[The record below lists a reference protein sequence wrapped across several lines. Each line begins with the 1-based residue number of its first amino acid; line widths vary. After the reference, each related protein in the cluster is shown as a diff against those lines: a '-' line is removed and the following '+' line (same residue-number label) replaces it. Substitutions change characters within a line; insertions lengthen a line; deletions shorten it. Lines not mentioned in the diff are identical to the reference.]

1 MAQKKEYELKKR
13 QKDKERAIS
22 ELEDTLK
29 PLNISLIIIVIL
41 ILLSYIFSWATIY
54 NTDYGYEVG
63 ISGFNVLYAA
73 LTNNFTGTESLLGDM
88 SVPFFYYAETYCKS
102 LASLTTI
109 SFFLTILSLVVAIVT
124 LGTKK
129 IQCHFVS
136 VVVNAVLVALYI
148 LCFTGG
154 LAMKDSK
161 ILPIYCSGNPACS
174 IQSFA
179 IIPAIISLGAVVVSV
194 YALIRYFN
202 TKAMFNK

>member
-1 MAQKKEYELKKR
+1 MAQKKEYELKKK
-13 QKDKERAIS
+13 QKEKERAIS
-22 ELEDTLK
+22 ELGITLK
-29 PLNISLIIIVIL
+29 PLNISLIVITIL
-41 ILLSYIFSWATIY
+41 IILSYIFSWATIY

-63 ISGFNVLYAA
+63 ISGFNVLYAS

-109 SFFLTILSLVVAIVT
+109 AFFLTILSIVIAIVIT
-124 LGTKK
+124 VTKK
-129 IQCHFVS
+129 IQGHFIAAI
-136 VVVNAVLVALYI
+136 VNIVLVILYI
-148 LCFTGG
+148 CCFMKG
-154 LAMKDSK
+154 LSMKDSK

-179 IIPAIISLGAVVVSV
+179 IISAIISLGAVVVSV
-194 YALIRYFN
+194 YALIRYFK

>member
-1 MAQKKEYELKKR
+1 MAQKKEYELKKK
-13 QKDKERAIS
+13 QKEKEKAIN
-22 ELEDTLK
+22 ELGFKLK
-29 PLNISLIIIVIL
+29 PLNISLIAVAIL

-54 NTDYGYEVG
+54 NTDYGYEVS
-63 ISGFNVLYAA
+63 ISGFNVLYAS
-73 LTNNFTGTESLLGDM
+73 LTNNFTGTESLLGSM
-88 SVPFFYYAETYCKS
+88 AVPFFYYAETYCKS

-109 SFFLTILSLVVAIVT
+109 AFFLTILSIVIAIVIT
-124 LGTKK
+124 GTKK
-129 IQCHFVS
+129 IKGHFIAVIVNVIL
-136 VVVNAVLVALYI
+136 VVLYI
-148 LCFTGG
+148 CCFGKG

-194 YALIRYFN
+194 FALIKYFK